1 VGGTAI
7 AGGHGSAM
15 RTLGGA
21 LLISTISDV
30 LLLRGFSTGVQILV
44 KGVLVLVVVITVH
57 VRTTRNRR

>member
-1 VGGTAI
+1 
-7 AGGHGSAM
+7 M

-21 LLISTISDV
+21 LLISAISDV

-57 VRTTRNRR
+57 VRTTRGRR